1 MSIVKGNRSHNLKK
15 AVIGAH
21 PIIQYYIEKLNLS
34 AIIRTYI
41 PSDKRLVI
49 QAADSIN
56 VLIHNILTQPMAL
69 YKVPEWLET
78 LDMETLG
85 FTCITASHFN
95 DDRIARLLDAVY
107 KSKRKQIFFR
117 IALRAIKLFELN
129 CSVIHQDTTSIPLYG
144 RYDKW
149 KHDPLAANGYSKDH
163 RPDLKQLVLG
173 ITVAGDGAI
182 PLLHEVYS
190 GNRTDDT
197 VHISNWNRLRH
208 LLQTTDFM
216 YTSDGKLCTDTN
228 LSHIE
233 FYGGQ
238 YITVMPRTWKEDT
251 LFREKVSDNDVHWR
265 LILERPNNRHP
276 DSVVDKYY
284 TTKAEMT
291 LTKHRR
297 IIWIKSTQK
306 ADIDRQARENR
317 IQRTIDELHMINSKI
332 NRYNLKRRKDIK
344 EAVIDVLNKFDTQRL
359 IHSSISQRTMVKKIY
374 KTKGRPRKDTPA
386 SFHRWKEYRI
396 TFEIK
401 DDEVKCQS
409 KTDGVFPLLTNN
421 QDKSARDILT
431 TYKYQAFLE
440 KRHEQLKSWLKIF
453 PVYLK
458 KPKRVLALLD
468 ITIIALAVATLMERD
483 LRRGMEKH
491 HVVSLP
497 VYPEKRE
504 CKYPTTQSI
513 IRTFSNI
520 EKYDVY
526 DDRGNT
532 IEYFPPTLSKLQKQ
546 ILNLMEVPI
555 ELFA

>member
-1 MSIVKGNRSHNLKK
+1 MSIVKGNLNRNLKK
-15 AVIGAH
+15 VVIGAH
-21 PIIQYYIEKLNLS
+21 PIIRYYIEKLNLS
-34 AIIRTYI
+34 VIIRTYI

-49 QAADSIN
+49 QAADSIQ

-69 YKVPEWLET
+69 YKMPEWLET
-78 LDMETLG
+78 LDMESLG
-85 FTCITASHFN
+85 FTYTTASHFN
-95 DDRIARLLDAVY
+95 DDRIARLLDTFY
-107 KSKRKQIFFR
+107 KSNRRQIFFR

-129 CSVIHQDTTSIPLYG
+129 CGIIHQDTTSIPLHG

-149 KHDPLAANGYSKDH
+149 KQEPLAINGYSKDH

-173 ITVAGDGAI
+173 INVAGDGAVPI
-182 PLLHEVYS
+182 LHEVYS

-216 YTSDGKLCTDTN
+216 YTSDSKLCTENN

-251 LFREKVSDNDVHWR
+251 LFREKVSRNSVRWR
-265 LILERPNNRHP
+265 LILKRPNNRHP

-284 TTKAEMT
+284 TTKAET
-291 LTKHRR
+291 ILTKHRR

-317 IQRTIDELHMINSKI
+317 IQRTIDELHMLNSRI
-332 NRYNLKRRKDIK
+332 NRYNLKRLKDIK
-344 EAVIDVLNKFDTQRL
+344 AAVMDVLNKYDTQLL
-359 IHSSISQRTMVKKIY
+359 IHSSISQRTMSRKIY
-374 KTKGRPRKDTPA
+374 KTKGRPRKDTPV
-386 SFHRWKEYRI
+386 SFRRWKEYRI
-396 TFEIK
+396 TFEVNN
-401 DDEVKCQS
+401 DEVKRQS

-421 QDKSARDILT
+421 HDKSARDILT
-431 TYKYQAFLE
+431 TYKHQSFLE
-440 KRHEQLKSWLKIF
+440 KKHEQLKSWLEIA

-468 ITIIALAVATLMERD
+468 ITVIALSVATLMERD
-483 LRRGMEKH
+483 LRRGMKKH
-491 HVVSLP
+491 HIVSLP

-513 IRTFSNI
+513 VRTFSNI
-520 EKYDVY
+520 EKYELY
-526 DDRGNT
+526 DDNGNT
-532 IEYFPPTLSKLQKQ
+532 IEYFPPSLSQLQKQ
-546 ILNLMEVPI
+546 ILKLMEVPTQ
-555 ELFA
+555 LFT